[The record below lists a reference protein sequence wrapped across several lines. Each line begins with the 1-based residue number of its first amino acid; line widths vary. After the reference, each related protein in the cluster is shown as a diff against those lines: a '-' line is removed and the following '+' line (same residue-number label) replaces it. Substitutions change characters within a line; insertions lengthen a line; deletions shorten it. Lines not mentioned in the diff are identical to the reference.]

1 MKIKFRRRTPK
12 HGATKKHKDTTKYD
26 RKNPDL
32 RCNINDLGIPI

>member
-1 MKIKFRRRTPK
+1 MRFKIRKKTPQ
-12 HGATKKHKDTTKYD
+12 HGKTKTHRDATKYD